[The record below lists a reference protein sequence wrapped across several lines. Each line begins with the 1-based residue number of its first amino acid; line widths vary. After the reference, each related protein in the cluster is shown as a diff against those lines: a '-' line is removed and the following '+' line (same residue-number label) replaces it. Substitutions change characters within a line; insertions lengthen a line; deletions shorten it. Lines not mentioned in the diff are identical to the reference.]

1 MAICRK
7 FDESGVITQSV
18 PNFVH
23 FLDATHLI
31 FTVLAANSEGIRD
44 IACRFD
50 PLRALR
56 DANINDPNIL
66 QLPWLGN
73 DPAKYPGIF
82 AGLIPVLD
90 PLDVQNAEYAF
101 M

>member
-1 MAICRK
+1 LPCRRAARRGNAA
-7 FDESGVITQSV
+7 SPLRAQHRVIDGR
-18 PNFVH
+18 
-23 FLDATHLI
+23 DA
-31 FTVLAANSEGIRD
+31 A
-44 IACRFD
+44 
-50 PLRALR
+50 RALR

-66 QLPWLGN
+66 PLPWLGN
-73 DPAKYPGIF
+73 DPAKYLGIF